1 VARKK
6 APEEH
11 ENHERWLVSYADFI
25 TLLFAFFVVMY
36 SVSSVNEGKYRVL
49 SDSLS
54 AAFRSSNKTLMP
66 IQVGQPAKSPTA
78 NHALDQVPTVVI
90 APNLP
95 MPQLVKKTTSGEGT
109 AASMSEI
116 ADRINDALPRLIN
129 EDLISV
135 RYEDDYVEIEIK
147 SELLFQQGGTRL
159 SKEARD
165 VATKLAKVLKNFPN
179 SMRVEGYT
187 DDRPIK
193 SAVYPSNWE
202 LSAAR
207 AGAIVR
213 LFAEKGVHPA
223 QLSAVGYAEFRPVA
237 DNTTLE
243 GRIKNRRVS
252 VIVLNQTQ
260 AGSLRED
267 LIFASMAK
275 NGKPPVPQNGD
286 ENVWTQPID
295 VSHRPVTETGTIS
308 VVPGISI
315 TEPFKVKVVP
325 DVDTNKASDE

>member
-1 VARKK
+1 MARKK

-54 AAFRSSNKTLMP
+54 AAFRSSNKTMMP
-66 IQVGQPAKSPTA
+66 IQVGQPAKAPTA
-78 NHALDQVPTVVI
+78 NRALDQVPTVVV

-95 MPQLVKKTTSGEGT
+95 MPQLINKEKSGEGD
-109 AASMSEI
+109 AASMAEI
-116 ADRINDALPRLIN
+116 ADRIYDALPRLID
-129 EDLISV
+129 EDLIAV
-135 RYEDDYVEIEIK
+135 RYDDDYVEIEIK

-159 SKEARD
+159 SKDARE
-165 VATKLAKVLKNFPN
+165 VAAKLAKVLRHFPN
-179 SMRVEGYT
+179 LIRVEGYT
-187 DDRPIK
+187 DDQPIK
-193 SAVYPSNWE
+193 STLYPSNWE

-223 QLSAVGYAEFRPVA
+223 QLSAAGYAEFRPVA
-237 DNTTLE
+237 DNATLE

-252 VIVLNQTQ
+252 VMVLKKTQ
-260 AGSLRED
+260 LGSLRED
-267 LIFASMAK
+267 LIFASMSK
-275 NGKPPVPQNGD
+275 NGKPPTHQD
-286 ENVWTQPID
+286 EGGSTGTPID

-308 VVPGISI
+308 VIQGVNI
-315 TEPFKVKVVP
+315 TEPFKIVP
-325 DVDTNKASDE
+325 GVDREKTSE